1 MEYELMMGLE
11 THVELNTRTKIFC
24 GCPVRFG
31 QPPNTDC
38 CPVCIG
44 MPGTLPVLNRE
55 VVHFGVLAGLAL
67 HCAINLESRMS
78 RKHYFYPDLA
88 KAYQITQQQI
98 PLCEQGWLEQ
108 LQEIMRYLG
117 ISDGKMQEGS
127 MRCDVNIS
135 VRPKGQGQM
144 GERTE
149 IKNMNSI
156 SYLIKAVEYEFQ
168 RQVELLER
176 GGRISRETRRYDQ
189 KTGTTQL
196 MRKKEDQTD
205 YLYFE
210 EPDIPPVV
218 LSAQEVEE
226 WGRELPELPMQKRKR
241 YQEQGLSPQETA
253 ALVKYPKVAAYFEES
268 CEWVQKPAL
277 AAKWMLTHLFSVL
290 STEGQKEEGQFPL
303 PSSRFGEFLQGIET
317 GTVRRNYAKEVL
329 SHMISSGDSLKES
342 LKKIQKE
349 EMTERELEALCRD
362 CLESHPEAVSDYL
375 RGKTQAVKALIGT
388 VMKASKG
395 RANPQK
401 TQILLQKLMLEKAE
415 R

>member
-1 MEYELMMGLE
+1 MILRWMTDVSDPVSY
-11 THVELNTRTKIFC
+11 THL
-24 GCPVRFG
+24 
-31 QPPNTDC
+31 
-38 CPVCIG
+38 
-44 MPGTLPVLNRE
+44 
-55 VVHFGVLAGLAL
+55 
-67 HCAINLESRMS
+67 
-78 RKHYFYPDLA
+78 
-88 KAYQITQQQI
+88 
-98 PLCEQGWLEQ
+98 
-108 LQEIMRYLG
+108 
-117 ISDGKMQEGS
+117 
-127 MRCDVNIS
+127 
-135 VRPKGQGQM
+135 
-144 GERTE
+144 
-149 IKNMNSI
+149 
-156 SYLIKAVEYEFQ
+156 
-168 RQVELLER
+168 
-176 GGRISRETRRYDQ
+176 
-189 KTGTTQL
+189 
-196 MRKKEDQTD
+196 
-205 YLYFE
+205 
-210 EPDIPPVV
+210 
-218 LSAQEVEE
+218 
-226 WGRELPELPMQKRKR
+226 
-241 YQEQGLSPQETA
+241 
-253 ALVKYPKVAAYFEES
+253 LVKYPKVAAYFEES

>member
-1 MEYELMMGLE
+1 
-11 THVELNTRTKIFC
+11 
-24 GCPVRFG
+24 
-31 QPPNTDC
+31 
-38 CPVCIG
+38 
-44 MPGTLPVLNRE
+44 
-55 VVHFGVLAGLAL
+55 
-67 HCAINLESRMS
+67 
-78 RKHYFYPDLA
+78 
-88 KAYQITQQQI
+88 
-98 PLCEQGWLEQ
+98 
-108 LQEIMRYLG
+108 
-117 ISDGKMQEGS
+117 

-253 ALVKYPKVAAYFEES
+253 ALVKYPKVCLLYTS
-268 CEWVQKPAL
+268 
-277 AAKWMLTHLFSVL
+277 FSTWRAIMQTLMSPV
-290 STEGQKEEGQFPL
+290 
-303 PSSRFGEFLQGIET
+303 SS
-317 GTVRRNYAKEVL
+317 
-329 SHMISSGDSLKES
+329 
-342 LKKIQKE
+342 
-349 EMTERELEALCRD
+349 
-362 CLESHPEAVSDYL
+362 
-375 RGKTQAVKALIGT
+375 AVKGT
-388 VMKASKG
+388 DSANR
-395 RANPQK
+395 RAYL
-401 TQILLQKLMLEKAE
+401 TRISLRE
-415 R
+415 RKPWKSLPAIVESSVRSSAAFHWKEPR

>member
-1 MEYELMMGLE
+1 
-11 THVELNTRTKIFC
+11 
-24 GCPVRFG
+24 
-31 QPPNTDC
+31 
-38 CPVCIG
+38 
-44 MPGTLPVLNRE
+44 
-55 VVHFGVLAGLAL
+55 
-67 HCAINLESRMS
+67 
-78 RKHYFYPDLA
+78 
-88 KAYQITQQQI
+88 
-98 PLCEQGWLEQ
+98 
-108 LQEIMRYLG
+108 
-117 ISDGKMQEGS
+117 

-253 ALVKYPKVAAYFEES
+253 ALVKYPKVAAYFEE
-268 CEWVQKPAL
+268 
-277 AAKWMLTHLFSVL
+277 
-290 STEGQKEEGQFPL
+290 
-303 PSSRFGEFLQGIET
+303 
-317 GTVRRNYAKEVL
+317 
-329 SHMISSGDSLKES
+329 
-342 LKKIQKE
+342 
-349 EMTERELEALCRD
+349 
-362 CLESHPEAVSDYL
+362 
-375 RGKTQAVKALIGT
+375 
-388 VMKASKG
+388 
-395 RANPQK
+395 
-401 TQILLQKLMLEKAE
+401 
-415 R
+415 